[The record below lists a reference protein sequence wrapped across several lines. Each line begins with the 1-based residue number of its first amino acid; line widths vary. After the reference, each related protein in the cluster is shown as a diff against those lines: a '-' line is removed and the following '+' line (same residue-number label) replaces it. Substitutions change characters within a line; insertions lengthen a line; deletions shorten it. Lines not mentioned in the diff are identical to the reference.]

1 MIFFKWILW
10 KLGGSKIFLYN
21 GYHCGCCGKWVKE
34 VFKIQKYKSQGDY
47 WDTWDLCPDCE
58 KEGKMKWKKPYELK
72 QKRFWMFYYKFEIT
86 FDKTVIYQVIGGFCL
101 YLKVK
106 QLTNL
111 LNAAYNLGYLEKQFE
126 EEAKNA
132 TKNSHL

>member
-1 MIFFKWILW
+1 VAVKFSYTTATTVVAAVN
-10 KLGGSKIFLYN
+10 GSKKYSKFRNIR
-21 GYHCGCCGKWVKE
+21 VKE
-34 VFKIQKYKSQGDY
+34 IIGILGDY
-47 WDTWDLCPDCE
+47 VQIVKRRE
-58 KEGKMKWKKPYELK
+58 KMEWKKPYELK

-86 FDKTVIYQVIGGFCL
+86 FDETVIYQVIGGFSL
-101 YLKVK
+101 YSEVK

-132 TKNSHL
+132 TENSHL

>member
-1 MIFFKWILW
+1 M
-10 KLGGSKIFLYN
+10 
-21 GYHCGCCGKWVKE
+21 E
-34 VFKIQKYKSQGDY
+34 
-47 WDTWDLCPDCE
+47 
-58 KEGKMKWKKPYELK
+58 WKKPYELK

-86 FDKTVIYQVIGGFCL
+86 FDETVIYQVIGGFSL
-101 YLKVK
+101 YSEVK

-132 TKNSHL
+132 TENSHL